1 MADELETQE
10 VEQGERPDWLPENF
24 RSPEAL
30 VESYKEAQRALT
42 ALQEENKERERAI
55 LNLGEQIEE
64 LRAQLEETQAQTAQQ
79 PTNPLAEAPDL
90 SFDPLYHAYEQAYM
104 EGDAQKLFLLTRF
117 MQYQAAQE
125 VAKQQGENQ
134 GAQRALDPHTQAKL
148 IDNFVAEE
156 VGPEWQETKPLVGR
170 LIEENPQLAP
180 QDDWSIQDTVRH
192 LALLAKMAPAV
203 YQGGEGAARRNDEAQ
218 QAKRIAQ
225 TLRASGIN
233 VQSVTP
239 SERAKQIWN
248 QIKNADLGSWS
259 VIVSSVEKSS

>member
-1 MADELETQE
+1 MADELETQQE
-10 VEQGERPDWLPENF
+10 ERPDWLPENF

-42 ALQEENKERERAI
+42 ALQEENKQREQAI
-55 LNLGEQIEE
+55 LNLGEQLEE
-64 LRAQLEETQAQTAQQ
+64 LRAQLEETQAQAAQQ
-79 PTNPLAEAPDL
+79 PTSPLAETPDL

-125 VAKQQGENQ
+125 AAKQQGQNQ
-134 GAQRALDPHTQAKL
+134 DAQRALDPDTEARL

-156 VGPEWQETKPLVGR
+156 VGPEWQEVKPLVAR
-170 LIEENPQLAP
+170 LLEENPQLAP
-180 QDDWSIQDTVRH
+180 QDDWEIKDTVRH

-203 YQGGEGAARRNDEAQ
+203 YQEGEGATRRNNEAD

-239 SERAKQIWN
+239 SERAKQAWE
-248 QIKNADLGSWS
+248 QIKNAQVGTWS
-259 VIVSSVEKSS
+259 ELISSIDKTS